1 MQHVLI
7 KATLRELFIEAC
19 VERVHVVCVYV
30 GTTVS
35 ELHVCTYGA
44 WVGGWWWC
52 VNKRVCV
59 CV

>member
-44 WVGGWWWC
+44 WVGGW
-52 VNKRVCV
+52 VVVVRK
-59 CV
+59 